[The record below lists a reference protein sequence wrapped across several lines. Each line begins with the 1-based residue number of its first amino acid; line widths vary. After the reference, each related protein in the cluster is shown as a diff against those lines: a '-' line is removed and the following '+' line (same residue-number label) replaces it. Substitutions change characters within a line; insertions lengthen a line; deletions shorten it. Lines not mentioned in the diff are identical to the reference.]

1 MWTTPIFTFQ
11 VETFL
16 NGPLLVEIHSFG
28 GLKIQFRLPE
38 EASFMELY
46 HSTEVAF
53 FQYGCS
59 LSDFRLC
66 TMDGSA
72 VLPRNAHL
80 KINQTSLRNETDHD
94 AAEALRH
101 VKEGRAKAAELVEAL
116 ERTWHVVVHDISGA
130 LLAKMEMP
138 GSSTSSD
145 CKQRL
150 RHITWRFEPEGCMH
164 LVLNDGEV
172 WDSPRV
178 LGSFK
183 NSEDTCELQLTLV
196 WASAFQFFAVPD
208 RSRGVL
214 LAGKGIFRP
223 EDVPVKEEGVSR
235 VAFGMLKNQSTS
247 GAKNF
252 ALHTGGRGRD
262 DGSGEPTIGLLTE
275 LLPGFHVAWRGS
287 FPTTRESAAASS
299 ASRSVRRNSH
309 SRRMR
314 EYPGL
319 RTLRPGSSPPSTTRP
334 QPVPQRREADLPPE
348 SSPTALIAY
357 TGDGEVQCTI
367 CCEDFVHGDHL
378 RLLPCLHRYH
388 VACIDRWL
396 VHSQTCPVCKHSLV
410 SRRNAFEEAVAD
422 RRPPN
427 NFLDLRELSSPLLWL
442 LACRRSHK
450 SLSKALAGN
459 HRKEVEEGLAQY
471 SELLRFS
478 QVLDKANALRPVL
491 LLRFYSRLAN
501 RWYYQAVTSGLEKG
515 LVKPGET
522 KGIPSAVLLQV
533 KNQESTTKLM
543 EEVQK
548 RQANYNMTLQ
558 RGLQGK
564 GYLDLTEED
573 LTGLSNEMK
582 SVWESH
588 LGSAAV
594 WRKSKY
600 RVPIE
605 PVREKDEKGS
615 IFDHKEPETLALE
628 VGERT

>member
-1 MWTTPIFTFQ
+1 MFLREDEEITTTEIYIPDFFDEEFDQRYDVRWKKRELLFTPAIGLHAGKEMLFAYDEEPQ
-11 VETFL
+11 HVRFRDERICWNTGGYDPDCDRFIRSCLEIVMSVSSGVQLLPKNALLKSALVPRADHIARGLSWPMDAPGFREAAWKVETFL

-72 VLPRNAHL
+72 VLPRNARL
-80 KINQTSLRNETDHD
+80 KMNQTSLRNETDHD

-130 LLAKMEMP
+130 LVAKMEMP

-275 LLPGFHVAWRGS
+275 LLPGFHADDPSETTQGAIHVFELGPEVVRLNINVTSDGNQAGGS
-287 FPTTRESAAASS
+287 FYNAVLPLNVSS
-299 ASRSVRRNSH
+299 S
-309 SRRMR
+309 
-314 EYPGL
+314 
-319 RTLRPGSSPPSTTRP
+319 TLRSLLSYGFLPGVQWTRLTRYMAKSI
-334 QPVPQRREADLPPE
+334 PVAFKDL
-348 SSPTALIAY
+348 
-357 TGDGEVQCTI
+357 
-367 CCEDFVHGDHL
+367 
-378 RLLPCLHRYH
+378 
-388 VACIDRWL
+388 
-396 VHSQTCPVCKHSLV
+396 KM
-410 SRRNAFEEAVAD
+410 
-422 RRPPN
+422 
-427 NFLDLRELSSPLLWL
+427 FL
-442 LACRRSHK
+442 
-450 SLSKALAGN
+450 
-459 HRKEVEEGLAQY
+459 
-471 SELLRFS
+471 
-478 QVLDKANALRPVL
+478 
-491 LLRFYSRLAN
+491 
-501 RWYYQAVTSGLEKG
+501 
-515 LVKPGET
+515 
-522 KGIPSAVLLQV
+522 
-533 KNQESTTKLM
+533 QESP
-543 EEVQK
+543 VQGF
-548 RQANYNMTLQ
+548 TL
-558 RGLQGK
+558 
-564 GYLDLTEED
+564 T
-573 LTGLSNEMK
+573 
-582 SVWESH
+582 H
-588 LGSAAV
+588 
-594 WRKSKY
+594 
-600 RVPIE
+600 
-605 PVREKDEKGS
+605 
-615 IFDHKEPETLALE
+615 
-628 VGERT
+628 